1 MTKGRLIIVSAPSG
15 AGKTSLVGAL
25 LTQDE
30 TLVVSV
36 SHTTRAKRP
45 KESEG
50 VDYYFVDPRT
60 FATMVDDGAFLEH
73 AEVFGHRYGTS
84 RHAVAEELARG
95 HDVVLEIDWQG
106 ARMIRAEFP
115 DTYDIFILPPSLT
128 ELAARLKAR
137 GEDDP
142 DVISRRMNEAK
153 KEMSHY
159 DDYANLVVNDDF
171 DQALSQMAAIVVAA
185 RCGKRLPRREMKT
198 LLAELLSETSA
209 PST

>member
-73 AEVFGHRYGTS
+73 AEVFGYRYGTS

-171 DQALSQMAAIVVAA
+171 DQALSQMAAIVAAA
-185 RCGKRLPRREMKT
+185 RCGKRLPRREIKT
-198 LLAELLSETSA
+198 LLAELLSEN
-209 PST
+209 

>member
-45 KESEG
+45 KESDG
-50 VDYYFVDPRT
+50 VDYHFVDPRT

-73 AEVFGHRYGTS
+73 AEVFGYRYGTS

-198 LLAELLSETSA
+198 LLAELLSEN
-209 PST
+209 

>member
-25 LTQDE
+25 LTQDK

-45 KESEG
+45 KESDG
-50 VDYYFVDPRT
+50 VDYYFIDPRT

-73 AEVFGHRYGTS
+73 AEVFGNRYGTS

-106 ARMIRAEFP
+106 ARMIRTEFP

-171 DQALSQMAAIVVAA
+171 DQALSQMVAIVAAA
-185 RCGKRLPRREMKT
+185 RCGKRLPRREIKT
-198 LLAELLSETSA
+198 LLAELLSEN
-209 PST
+209 

>member
-25 LTQDE
+25 LTQDK

-45 KESEG
+45 KESDG
-50 VDYYFVDPRT
+50 VDYYFIDPRT

-198 LLAELLSETSA
+198 LLAELLSEN
-209 PST
+209 

>member
-25 LTQDE
+25 LTQDK

-45 KESEG
+45 KESDG
-50 VDYYFVDPRT
+50 VDYYFIDPRT

-73 AEVFGHRYGTS
+73 AEVFGNRYGTS

-171 DQALSQMAAIVVAA
+171 DQALSQMVAIVAAA
-185 RCGKRLPRREMKT
+185 RCGKRLPRREIKT
-198 LLAELLSETSA
+198 LLAELLSEN
-209 PST
+209 

>member
-25 LTQDE
+25 LTQDK

-45 KESEG
+45 KESDG
-50 VDYYFVDPRT
+50 VDYYFIDPRT

-73 AEVFGHRYGTS
+73 AEVFGNRYGTS

-106 ARMIRAEFP
+106 ARMIRAEFL

-171 DQALSQMAAIVVAA
+171 DQALSQMVAIVAAA
-185 RCGKRLPRREMKT
+185 RCGKRLPRREIKT
-198 LLAELLSETSA
+198 LLAELLSEN
-209 PST
+209 

>member
-25 LTQDE
+25 LTQDK

-45 KESEG
+45 KESDG
-50 VDYYFVDPRT
+50 VDYYFIDPRT

-73 AEVFGHRYGTS
+73 AEVFGNRYGTS

-171 DQALSQMAAIVVAA
+171 DQALSQMAAIVAAA
-185 RCGKRLPRREMKT
+185 RCGKRLPRREIKT
-198 LLAELLSETSA
+198 LLAELLSEN
-209 PST
+209 

>member
-25 LTQDE
+25 LTQDK

-45 KESEG
+45 KESDG
-50 VDYYFVDPRT
+50 VDYYFIDPRT

-73 AEVFGHRYGTS
+73 AEVFGNRYGTS

-185 RCGKRLPRREMKT
+185 RCGKRLPRREIKT
-198 LLAELLSETSA
+198 LLAELLSEN
-209 PST
+209 

>member
-45 KESEG
+45 KESDG
-50 VDYYFVDPRT
+50 VDYHFVDSRT

-198 LLAELLSETSA
+198 LLAELLSEN
-209 PST
+209 

>member
-15 AGKTSLVGAL
+15 AGKTSLVGGL

-45 KESEG
+45 KESDG
-50 VDYYFVDPRT
+50 VDYHFVDPRT
-60 FATMVDDGAFLEH
+60 FTTMVDDGAFLEH

-198 LLAELLSETSA
+198 LLAELLSEN
-209 PST
+209 

>member
-25 LTQDE
+25 LTQDK

-45 KESEG
+45 KESDG
-50 VDYYFVDPRT
+50 VDYYFIDPRT

-73 AEVFGHRYGTS
+73 AEVFGNRYGTS

-128 ELAARLKAR
+128 ELSARLKAR

-171 DQALSQMAAIVVAA
+171 DQALSQMVAIVAAA
-185 RCGKRLPRREMKT
+185 RCGKRLPRREIKT
-198 LLAELLSETSA
+198 LLAELLSEN
-209 PST
+209 

>member
-198 LLAELLSETSA
+198 LLAELLSEN
-209 PST
+209 

>member
-50 VDYYFVDPRT
+50 VDYYFIDPRT

-198 LLAELLSETSA
+198 LLAELLSEN
-209 PST
+209 

>member
-45 KESEG
+45 KESDG
-50 VDYYFVDPRT
+50 VDYHFVDPRT
-60 FATMVDDGAFLEH
+60 FTTMVDDGAFLEH

-171 DQALSQMAAIVVAA
+171 DQALSQMVAIVVAA
-185 RCGKRLPRREMKT
+185 RCGKRLPRQEMKT
-198 LLAELLSETSA
+198 LLAELLSEN
-209 PST
+209 